1 MLKKQTQNRW
11 HSRGRIG
18 HFLSGCL
25 SFLLAALLVIGSVSC
40 SASAPTRK
48 TTPTAWTKEGPNKE
62 TPEQH
67 DQRMAWFREARFGMF
82 IHWGLYAIPAGVW
95 KGKEV
100 PANNGEW
107 IMQRAGI
114 PVDEYKPL
122 AGQFNPVRFDAR
134 QWVRIAKNAGMKY
147 IVITS
152 KHHDGFS
159 LFDSK
164 LTDYDIVDATP
175 FKRDVMKEL
184 AQACRDEGI
193 KLCFYHSIMDWY
205 RPEQKNDFP
214 TYKKFLFGQVRELL
228 TNYGPIGIMWY
239 DGEWIKQWD
248 REHGRELE
256 DLCHLL
262 QPNVIVNNRVGK
274 RHREDGDY
282 GTPEQFIPATGI
294 PGHDWEACMTMNKT
308 WGFKKNDHKWKSEK
322 DLIHKLIDIAGKGG
336 NFLLNVGPTADGLIP
351 QPSVERLAAM
361 GRWMKINSESIYGTT
376 AGVFRYLPWGR
387 CTRKGNHLYLHVF
400 DWPTDGKLT
409 VPGLLSRPKRAYL
422 LADTSRKSL
431 NTKRMGDDLVIDV
444 PAAAPDSIAG
454 VVVLKVTGAIR
465 VDNIIRPLADGSVRL
480 GAADAITHG
489 KRVEYHIGHGIRF
502 GDFIHKWSRPDD
514 WVSWQFKAD
523 KPGTFDVV
531 VNASCDKGA
540 GGSKYVLSLAGQKI
554 TAKTKTTGSARKF
567 KNEKIGSV
575 TISKPGEYALS
586 IKPEN
591 IAKDTLMTLRAVI
604 LKPQK

>member
-1 MLKKQTQNRW
+1 MSKKDF
-11 HSRGRIG
+11 SK
-18 HFLSGCL
+18 CL
-25 SFLLAALLVIGSVSC
+25 SLLLVIFLVVSSVSC
-40 SASAPTRK
+40 SAPAPTNK
-48 TTPTAWTKEGPNKE
+48 KAAPTAWTREGPNKE

-67 DQRMAWFREARFGMF
+67 NQRMAWFREARFGMF

-95 KGKEV
+95 KDKDSGR
-100 PANNGEW
+100 AGEW
-107 IMQRAGI
+107 IMHTLHI

-122 AGQFNPVRFDAR
+122 AGRFNPVKFDAR

-159 LFDSK
+159 MFGSK
-164 LTDYDIVDATP
+164 LTDYNIVDATP

-193 KLCFYHSIMDWY
+193 KFCFYHSIMDWY

-214 TYKKFLFGQVRELL
+214 VYKKFLFGQVRELL

-248 REHGRELE
+248 REQGRALE
-256 DLCHLL
+256 KFCHLL

-274 RHREDGDY
+274 RDREDGDF

-294 PGHDWEACMTMNKT
+294 PDHDWEACMTMNNT
-308 WGFKKNDHKWKSEK
+308 WGFKRDDHNWKSKK
-322 DLIHKLIDIAGKGG
+322 DLIHKLIDITSKGG
-336 NFLLNVGPTADGLIP
+336 NFLLNVGPTAEGLIP

-361 GRWMKINSESIYGTT
+361 GRWMKVNSESIYGTT

-387 CTRKGNHLYLHVF
+387 CTRKGNRLYLHVF

-431 NTKRMGDDLVIDV
+431 TTKRMGDDLVIDV

-454 VVVLKVTGAIR
+454 VVVLQVTGAIR

-480 GAADAITHG
+480 VAADAITHG
-489 KRVEYHIGHGIRF
+489 EKVEYYIGHGIRL
-502 GDFIHKWSRPDD
+502 GDFIRNWSRPDD
-514 WVSWQFKAD
+514 WVSWRFKAD
-523 KPGTFDVV
+523 KPGTFDIM
-531 VNASCDKGA
+531 VNASCKKGTA
-540 GGSKYVLSLAGQKI
+540 GSEYILSLAGQKI
-554 TAKTKTTGSARKF
+554 NAKTKATDSA
-567 KNEKIGSV
+567 KNFQTKKIGPV
-575 TISKPGEYALS
+575 TIDKPGEYVLS
-586 IKPEN
+586 IKPKN
-591 IAKDTLMTLRAVI
+591 IAKDALMNLKAVI
-604 LKPQK
+604 LKPRK

>member
-1 MLKKQTQNRW
+1 MLKKQTQNRR
-11 HSRGRIG
+11 HSRGQIR

-25 SFLLAALLVIGSVSC
+25 SLLLAALLVIGSVSC
-40 SASAPTRK
+40 SASAPTK
-48 TTPTAWTKEGPNKE
+48 KAAPTAWAKEGPNKE

-82 IHWGLYAIPAGVW
+82 IHWGLYAIPAGIW
-95 KGKEV
+95 KDKET
-100 PANNGEW
+100 PRNGEW
-107 IMQRAGI
+107 IMHTLNI

-122 AGQFNPVRFDAR
+122 VGRFNPVKFDAR

-164 LTDYDIVDATP
+164 LTDYDIMDATP

-184 AQACRDEGI
+184 AQACSDEGI

-239 DGEWIKQWD
+239 DGEWIEQWD
-248 REHGRELE
+248 REQGRVLE

-294 PGHDWEACMTMNKT
+294 PNHDWEACMTMNKT
-308 WGFKKNDHKWKSEK
+308 WGFKKNDHNWKSKK
-322 DLIHKLIDIAGKGG
+322 DLIQKLIDIASKGG
-336 NFLLNVGPTADGLIP
+336 NFLLNVGPTAEGLIP

-361 GRWMKINSESIYGTT
+361 GRWMKVNSESIYGTT

-387 CTRKGNHLYLHVF
+387 CTRKGNRLYLHVF

-409 VPGLLSRPKRAYL
+409 VPGLISRPRRAYL
-422 LADTSRKSL
+422 RADNSRKSL
-431 NTKRMGDDLVIDV
+431 TTKRMGDDLVINV

-454 VVVLKVTGAIR
+454 VVVLEVTGAIR
-465 VDNIIRPLADGSVRL
+465 VDNIIRPLADGSIRL

-489 KRVEYHIGHGIRF
+489 EKVEYYIGHGIRL
-502 GDFIHKWSRPDD
+502 GDFIRNWSRPDD
-514 WVSWQFKAD
+514 WVSWRFKAD
-523 KPGTFDVV
+523 KPGTFDIM
-531 VNASCDKGA
+531 VNASCKKGA
-540 GGSKYVLSLAGQKI
+540 TGSEYTLSLAGQKI
-554 TAKTKTTGSARKF
+554 NAKTKATDSA
-567 KNEKIGSV
+567 KNFQTEKIGSV
-575 TISKPGEYALS
+575 TIDKPGEYVLS

-591 IAKDTLMTLRAVI
+591 IAKDALMNLKAVI